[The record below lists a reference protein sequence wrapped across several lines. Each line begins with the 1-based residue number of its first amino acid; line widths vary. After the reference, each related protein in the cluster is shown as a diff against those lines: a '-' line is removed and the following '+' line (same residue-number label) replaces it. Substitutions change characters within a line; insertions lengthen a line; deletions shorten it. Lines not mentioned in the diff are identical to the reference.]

1 MSTKRYLLIL
11 LQFLLFIK
19 IVFGQSF
26 KPDSTS
32 TGRTKIGY
40 DKLQH
45 AAVSCLLTLSGQ
57 YILEDKT
64 EISEDDALY
73 YSASSAATIGLAK
86 ELSDMKKLSQPF
98 DWGDMLANFIGI
110 GFAVLIISN

>member
-1 MSTKRYLLIL
+1 MQKNYCLLIIIYIVLTAAL
-11 LQFLLFIK
+11 LN
-19 IVFGQSF
+19 GQSADT
-26 KPDSTS
+26 DSTI
-32 TGRTKIGY
+32 TKHKIISY

-45 AAVSCLLTLSGQ
+45 AAVSCLITLSGQ

-64 EISEDDALY
+64 EISKDDALY

-86 ELSDMKKLSQPF
+86 ELSDKKTRAQPF

-110 GFAVLIISN
+110 GFAILIISN